1 MKYILLLILTFPIF
15 AQAVDNS
22 KSASTDNA
30 NNPTKTIEPEKESSQ
45 PNTESKDNTN
55 LTQSEIRKKRK
66 LEIGIGY
73 GDGDQNLSPTR
84 YFNSLS
90 LEYNLTSR
98 FSVGYSQLH
107 KEHFTT
113 SLYLNPKGIFSVLEK
128 TNSLEVGLINF
139 RYYFFEKFP
148 LYITGGI
155 GRDYVSRIKTVEY
168 QYAYKNQD
176 GTSAYSP
183 VIRETSALP
192 SNYKFLGFGFQ
203 WIFQNGFFVNIEV
216 FRIVSSYTNKGN
228 FLILDKN
235 YNIDGILFEM
245 FLKSSFADGLN
256 TDLSNIRLGY
266 SLQF

>member
-1 MKYILLLILTFPIF
+1 MLATI
-15 AQAVDNS
+15 
-22 KSASTDNA
+22 KS
-30 NNPTKTIEPEKESSQ
+30 
-45 PNTESKDNTN
+45 
-55 LTQSEIRKKRK
+55 
-66 LEIGIGY
+66 
-73 GDGDQNLSPTR
+73 
-84 YFNSLS
+84 
-90 LEYNLTSR
+90 
-98 FSVGYSQLH
+98 
-107 KEHFTT
+107 
-113 SLYLNPKGIFSVLEK
+113 
-128 TNSLEVGLINF
+128 
-139 RYYFFEKFP
+139 
-148 LYITGGI
+148 
-155 GRDYVSRIKTVEY
+155 VEY

-176 GTSAYSP
+176 GTYAYSP